1 MPRIESCGH
10 ESKRTEFSYQGN
22 VRDGIVLEF
31 ESGNFEINSE
41 ILNAVLL
48 RFRGQT
54 VRGGFSMTDPTSGGV
69 GEFLAAQDTNLTPRH
84 ASFVCAV
91 LQNENY
97 AQCSLDGNAVVIT
110 FNA

>member
-1 MPRIESCGH
+1 MPRIETCGH
-10 ESKRTEFSYQGN
+10 ESMRTAFVYRGN

-31 ESGNFEINSE
+31 ESGDVEVSAE
-41 ILNAVLL
+41 VLSAVLSQ
-48 RFRGQT
+48 FRGRT

-69 GEFLAAQDTNLTPRH
+69 GEFLAQQNSRLTSRH

-97 AQCSLDGNAVVIT
+97 AQCSLDGNAVVVT
-110 FNA
+110 FNV